1 VRKVT
6 LRELEHFVALAE
18 CGSVTAAAGVV
29 GLSQPALSASLK
41 ALEGSLGATLFIRHR
56 GRGLGLLP
64 EGEALLVEA
73 RELLARA
80 DDLEERMALSA
91 DGSAGRLVLGSLMTA
106 APIVLPS
113 LVRRFRDQH
122 PGMVVDIR
130 TGVQAE
136 LLDDVSSGALHAAL
150 TYDIGL
156 DSGLDFVRLADSLP
170 HALVAADHPRA
181 GDDSVGLV
189 ELVDEPFVMLDLS
202 TSREY
207 YTSLFLAAGVPMRPN
222 MTVND
227 VSLVRSLVGN
237 GFGWSVGNH
246 VPAMDVAQDGS
257 RVAYV
262 PLATD
267 VPPLGLGLARR
278 AGDRGPAALDAF
290 TEFARD
296 SIRFPR

>member
-1 VRKVT
+1 MRRVT

-18 CGSVTAAAGVV
+18 HGSVTAAAAEV

-41 ALEGSLGATLFIRHR
+41 QLEKALGVSLFVRHR

-73 RELLARA
+73 RGLLARA
-80 DDLEERMALSA
+80 DELEDRMSGSA

-113 LVRRFRDQH
+113 LVRRFREAH
-122 PGMVVDIR
+122 PGVDVEIR

-136 LLDDVSSGALHAAL
+136 LLDDVASGALHAAL

-156 DSGLDFVRLADSLP
+156 GPGHRFDRLADSAP
-170 HALVAADHPRA
+170 HVLMAAEHRMAASPT
-181 GDDSVGLV
+181 VGLA
-189 ELVDEPFVMLDLS
+189 EMVDEPFVMLDLS

-207 YTSLFLAAGVPMRPN
+207 YTSLFLAAGVPMRPA

-246 VPAMDVAQDGS
+246 VPALDVAQDGS

-262 PLATD
+262 PLESD

-278 AGDRGPAALDAF
+278 SGDRGPAALDAF
-290 TEFARD
+290 TAFARA

>member
-1 VRKVT
+1 MT

-18 CGSVTAAAGVV
+18 HSSVTSAAAEV

-41 ALEGSLGATLFIRHR
+41 ALESALGVALFVRHR

-64 EGEALLVEA
+64 EGEGLLVEA

-80 DDLEERMALSA
+80 DEMEERMASSS
-91 DGSAGRLVLGSLMTA
+91 DGSTGRLVLGSLMTA
-106 APIVLPS
+106 APIVVPS
-113 LVRRFRDQH
+113 LVRRFRDLH
-122 PGMVVDIR
+122 PGVAVEIR

-136 LLDDVSSGALHAAL
+136 LLDDVASGALHAAL

-156 DSGLDFVRLADSLP
+156 GPGIDFVRLADSAP
-170 HALVAADHPRA
+170 HVVLVADHRRA
-181 GDDSVGLV
+181 GADSVGLAD
-189 ELVDEPFVMLDLS
+189 LVDEPFVMLDLS

-207 YTSLFLAAGVPMRPN
+207 YTSLFLAAGVPMRPA
-222 MTVND
+222 MVVND
-227 VSLVRSLVGN
+227 LSLVRSLVGN

-246 VPAMDVAQDGS
+246 VPALDVAQDGS

-278 AGDRGPAALDAF
+278 VGDRGPAALDAF
-290 TEFARD
+290 LGFARS
-296 SIRFPR
+296 SISFPR

>member
-1 VRKVT
+1 MRRVT
-6 LRELEHFVALAE
+6 LREMEHFVALAE
-18 CGSVTAAAGVV
+18 HGSVTAAAAEV

-41 ALEGSLGATLFIRHR
+41 ALESALGVTLFVRHR

-80 DDLEERMALSA
+80 DDLEERMSSSA
-91 DGSAGRLVLGSLMTA
+91 DGSTGRLVLGSLMTA
-106 APIVLPS
+106 APIVLPP
-113 LVRRFRDQH
+113 LVRRFRNLH
-122 PGMVVDIR
+122 PGVAVEIR

-136 LLDDVSSGALHAAL
+136 LLDDVASGALHAAL

-156 DSGLDFVRLADSLP
+156 GTGIDFVRLADSAP
-170 HALVAADHPRA
+170 HVLVAADHPQSGA
-181 GDDSVGLV
+181 DSVGLADMV
-189 ELVDEPFVMLDLS
+189 GEPFVMLDLS

-207 YTSLFLAAGVPMRPN
+207 YTSLFLAAGVSMRPA

-227 VSLVRSLVGN
+227 LSLVRSLVGN

-246 VPAMDVAQDGS
+246 VPALDVAQDGS

-278 AGDRGPAALDAF
+278 VGDRGPAALDAF
-290 TEFARD
+290 TDFART
-296 SIRFPR
+296 SLSFPR